1 MHGGR
6 HIKVLPFLANPRYSN
21 ARMNGKVALLLI
33 TVFCCVDD
41 SDASMR
47 WTLIE
52 DIEAVCNDYSRAGF
66 YLERTG
72 STKWVIFLES
82 GGLCF
87 SAETCNKRFIKPEVR
102 SEFATNRKDPLYNFD
117 PELDLN
123 RTWNTLASLN
133 RSLSSRINP
142 YMTSIT
148 TYIRD
153 NHSLSEVEGR
163 DMLSDSQE
171 LNPMFHDFN
180 RIVVPYCSSDLWLA
194 EDTMVPN
201 GVNLSSNNPQRQFLN
216 RNYSAEAERLQ
227 FAFRGRTILK
237 AMIQQL
243 LLNSNLTNATEILL
257 AGSSAG
263 GLGVVNIA
271 QWITDKLKNYTVT
284 ANISILIDSSWF
296 IDFRGN
302 IFRRFD
308 GTQDSTGVNQ
318 NDNRLFNLIE
328 SIPQCSTTTSTGSPC
343 CLSLECIL
351 LDERYFPVGDI
362 PVMVVFSLYDVFL
375 LANTIAQ
382 ETPPGELTDSQS
394 LPSLG
399 INFIQTVAE
408 YGGAMNSSIIDTV
421 PHVNK
426 LSYIATHCFQH
437 VYFATST
444 LWDADSILRESSNE
458 EISATLGEFTG
469 AFR

>member
-1 MHGGR
+1 M
-6 HIKVLPFLANPRYSN
+6 
-21 ARMNGKVALLLI
+21 
-33 TVFCCVDD
+33 
-41 SDASMR
+41 
-47 WTLIE
+47 
-52 DIEAVCNDYSRAGF
+52 CNDYSRAGF
-66 YLERTG
+66 FLERTG

-82 GGLCF
+82 GGLCY
-87 SAETCNKRFIKPEVR
+87 SPETCNKRFIKPEVR
-102 SEFATNRKDPLYNFD
+102 LEFATNKDDPLYNFN

-123 RTWNTLASLN
+123 QTWNTLVSLN
-133 RSLSSRINP
+133 RSLSRRINP
-142 YMTSIT
+142 YMTSIS
-148 TYIRD
+148 TYIKD
-153 NHSLSEVEGR
+153 NQRLSQVEGR
-163 DMLSDSQE
+163 DMLSDSQQ

-180 RIVVPYCSSDLWLA
+180 RVVVPYCSSDLWLA
-194 EDTMVPN
+194 EDTFVPI
-201 GVNLSSNNPQRQFLN
+201 GVDLSSNDPQGQFLN
-216 RNYSAEAERLQ
+216 AAYSPENEKLQ
-227 FAFRGRTILK
+227 FAFRGRTIIK
-237 AMIQQL
+237 GMIQQL
-243 LLNSNLTNATEILL
+243 LRNSTLNNATEILL

-271 QWITDKLKNYTVT
+271 QWITENTTVT
-284 ANISILIDSSWF
+284 ADISILIDSSWF

-308 GTQDSTGVNQ
+308 GTQDSTAVNRT
-318 NDNRLFNLIE
+318 DKRLFDLIE
-328 SIPQCSTTTSTGSPC
+328 SIPQCSTTTPTGSPC

-375 LANTIAQ
+375 LADAIAQ
-382 ETPPGELTDSQS
+382 ETPPGELTDSQT

-421 PHVNK
+421 PRVNK

-444 LWDADSILRESSNE
+444 LWDADSILRESSVE